1 MATPYIPNTP
11 ADQRAMLD
19 AIGIASIDDLFAD
32 IPAAH
37 RNPPLALP
45 PALTEQELQRQFA
58 ALAARNASAG
68 DHACYLGGGAA
79 HHFIPSSVWRL
90 AMRSEFLTSY
100 TPYQPEISQG
110 VLQALYEFQS
120 ALCQLTGMEAANTG
134 MYDGATALAEAAL
147 MACRVTGRRA
157 VHALPSVSTRCLD
170 VVRTYAMPQGI
181 EVRTGE
187 TATLG
192 QDAACLLV
200 QSPNAFGYLEDVAGC
215 TAAAHAAGALAVV
228 CVNPISLGMFAPP
241 EESGVDI
248 VVGEGQPLGIP
259 LSFGGPYLGLFAC
272 KEAYLRQMPGR
283 IVGRTV
289 DGAGKTGYVLTL
301 QTREQHIR
309 RERATSNIC
318 TSESLVAIAATI
330 YLAAMGRH
338 GLRHA
343 AELCYHKAHYAA
355 QQIAA
360 IPGYRLPQ
368 AGVFFNEF
376 LVECPR
382 PPAQINRFLRRRKII
397 GGQDVSDRHPNGMVL
412 CVTEQH
418 SREQLDAL
426 ADALRQA
433 AAEHPRKR
441 LREDARGGQNG

>member
-1 MATPYIPNTP
+1 
-11 ADQRAMLD
+11 MLD
-19 AIGIASIDDLFAD
+19 AIGVSSIDDLFAD
-32 IPAAH
+32 IPTAQ
-37 RNPPLALP
+37 RNPPLTLP
-45 PALTEQELQRQFA
+45 PALTEQELQHEFA
-58 ALAARNASAG
+58 ALAARNASA
-68 DHACYLGGGAA
+68 DNHACYLGGGAA
-79 HHFIPSSVWRL
+79 HHFIPASVWRL

-120 ALCQLTGMEAANTG
+120 LLCQLTGMEAANTG

-147 MACRVTGRRA
+147 MACRITGRRV
-157 VHALPSVSTRCLD
+157 VHALPSVSTRYLD
-170 VVRTYAMPQGI
+170 VVRTYALPQGI
-181 EVRTGE
+181 TVRIGDAEAMNQE
-187 TATLG
+187 T
-192 QDAACLLV
+192 ACLLV
-200 QSPNAFGYLEDVAGC
+200 QSPNTFGYMEDIAAC
-215 TAAAHAAGALAVV
+215 AAAAHAAGALAIVS
-228 CVNPISLGMFAPP
+228 VNPMSLGMFAPP
-241 EESGVDI
+241 GEHDVDI

-368 AGVFFNEF
+368 AGLFFNEF

-382 PPAQINRFLRRRKII
+382 PPAEINRALRRKKII
-397 GGQDVSDRHPNGMVL
+397 GGQDVSERHPNGMVL

-418 SREQLDAL
+418 SRAQLDAL

-433 AAEHPRKR
+433 GSDRPPAR
-441 LREDARGGQNG
+441 LPKNAQAGRGIDG